1 MLFKSLK
8 RVTVTME
15 DYLHRKL
22 KIQAATDSSTI
33 NDITVEALKMYLH
46 KKCEDI
52 KNGHI

>member
-33 NDITVEALKMYLH
+33 NDVTVEAVKMYLH
-46 KKCEDI
+46 NKCKDI
-52 KNGHI
+52 NNG